1 MSPRITAIGSG
12 KGGTGKTLIAV
23 SLAHALAHQG
33 ERVLLCDADLGLS
46 NASVQLGMKE
56 GGDLAG
62 LLTGKKALSDAAVRV
77 SCGPRHSFDLLAAP
91 AGAGTFANATE
102 AAALPLLAT
111 LETADQYDRV
121 LIDLGAGVDGA
132 VMSFASRADET
143 LLVLTPDPASLTDA
157 YAFTKLML
165 RRTGSRTP
173 QILVNMALNVTEG
186 RRIADTLATSARSF
200 LGSVP
205 EYLGFVPFDAR
216 VTEAVRRQSPLL
228 STFPQTPAAAA
239 IEAIARK
246 LHVAVRVPVPA
257 MGLR

>member
-1 MSPRITAIGSG
+1 
-12 KGGTGKTLIAV
+12 
-23 SLAHALAHQG
+23 
-33 ERVLLCDADLGLS
+33 
-46 NASVQLGMKE
+46 
-56 GGDLAG
+56 
-62 LLTGKKALSDAAVRV
+62 
-77 SCGPRHSFDLLAAP
+77 LLAAP

>member
-23 SLAHALAHQG
+23 SLAHALTHQG

-46 NASVQLGMKE
+46 NTSVHLGLN

-62 LLTGKKALSDAAVRV
+62 LLTGKTSLKDALVAVP
-77 SCGPRHSFDLLAAP
+77 CGGRYSFDLLAAAP
-91 AGAGTFANATE
+91 GAGTFANSGE

-121 LIDLGAGVDGA
+121 LIDLAAGVDGA
-132 VMSFASRADET
+132 VMGFASRADET

-165 RRTGSRTP
+165 RRTRTRAP

-200 LGSVP
+200 LGSAP
-205 EYLGFVPFDAR
+205 EYLGYIPFDAR
-216 VTEAVRRQSPLL
+216 VSEAVRRQSPLL
-228 STFPQTPAAAA
+228 STFPQTPASAA

-246 LHVAVRVPVPA
+246 LHTAVRTPLAATGV
-257 MGLR
+257 R